1 MTNRNIAERRGI
13 SLDAVKYHVANA
25 IDKLGVRNRKALRQW
40 FRAPKGGALSRKEKT
55 MDATIRLGPI
65 GQISRTVKDIEH
77 AEA

>member
-1 MTNRNIAERRGI
+1 MCPRSRSRVLA
-13 SLDAVKYHVANA
+13 
-25 IDKLGVRNRKALRQW
+25 KLGVGNRKALRQW